1 MRCLI
6 HKLVL
11 VLLLSVCFGFLTIA
25 DTEKQQKEPMR
36 WTTVASLSAKT
47 GIDEQC
53 FTRTVL
59 ADHLDEPMELAVA
72 ADQRVFFIDRYGAFR
87 EYNPSHQQVRKLN
100 QLPVLTDRGLGLL
113 GLALAPDFSQSKH
126 IYLYYTPRSE
136 PLRQRLSRFTLGDSL
151 LYHTEKVLLEIPW
164 EVENNAHTGGSM
176 AFDEAGNLF
185 LSVGDNTAAFVED
198 GYASIDERVGRTIY
212 DAQRTAANSRD
223 LRGKILRIHPVP
235 DGTYTIPAG
244 NLFAPADGRP
254 EIYIMGCR
262 NPYRI
267 TYDAVTKRLFWGEIG
282 PDDGKDDYHGP
293 RGYDE
298 INMATLAGNYGWPY
312 VVADNQP
319 YRAYDF
325 TEDRFGALFNPAQ
338 LRNYSVNN
346 TGTHRLPPAQPAMIW
361 YPYTVS
367 ERFPLLG
374 EGGRAAMVGAVYH
387 ASPSGK
393 KGALPAYYDQALF
406 AFDWMRNQLTAIWLT
421 PQGSYQRMEPL
432 MAGTVFNKPVDLA
445 FSRDGAL
452 YLLEYGS
459 GFWHKNAD
467 ASLVRIDYNLN
478 AGSVPP
484 DKPLLALAGAKGQ
497 RLINQSDC
505 RSCHAENQRMAAP
518 SFREIAHRYQYRKS
532 LKEKLAEKVI
542 RGGGGVWG
550 THTMSAHPQLD
561 AAEATEM
568 VDYILS
574 LGGEG
579 E

>member
-11 VLLLSVCFGFLTIA
+11 VLCLSICFGFLTIA
-25 DTEKQQKEPMR
+25 DTEKPQKRPTY
-36 WTTVASLSAKT
+36 WQTAILWSDKT
-47 GIDEQC
+47 PVDGRC

-59 ADHLDEPMELAVA
+59 ADHLDEPMELVVA
-72 ADQRVFFIDRYGAFR
+72 DDQRVFFIDRYGAFR
-87 EYNPSHQQVRKLN
+87 VYSPDHNHVRKLN
-100 QLPVLTDRGLGLL
+100 QLPVMTDRGLGLL
-113 GLALAPDFSQSKH
+113 GLALAPDFTRSKH
-126 IYLYYTPRSE
+126 IYLYYTPRSQ

-151 LYHTEKVLLEIPW
+151 LYQTEKVLLEIPW

-176 AFDEAGNLF
+176 AFDEDGNLF

-223 LRGKILRIHPVP
+223 LRGKILRIHPTA

-244 NLFAPADGRP
+244 NLVAAADGRP

-267 TYDAVTKRLFWGEIG
+267 TYDAAAKRLFWGDIG
-282 PDDGKDDYHGP
+282 PDDGKDDHHGP

-298 INMATLAGNYGWPY
+298 INMATRAGNYGWPY

-325 TEDRFGALFNPAQ
+325 TEDRFGALFNPDQ

-346 TGTHRLPPAQPAMIW
+346 TGLHQLPPAEPALIW
-361 YPYTVS
+361 YPYAVS
-367 ERFPLLG
+367 DPFPLLG

-387 ASPSGK
+387 ASSSGK
-393 KGALPAYYDQALF
+393 KGAVPVYYDGALF

-421 PQGSYQRMEPL
+421 PQGSYRRMEPF

-445 FSRDGAL
+445 FSPDGAL
-452 YLLEYGS
+452 YVLEYGS

-467 ASLVRIDYNLN
+467 ARLVRIDYNLN
-478 AGSVPP
+478 AGSTASG
-484 DKPLLALAGAKGQ
+484 KPLLALTGIKGQ

-505 RSCHAENQRMAAP
+505 RSCHTDNQRMAAP
-518 SFREIAHRYQYRKS
+518 SFYEIAHRYQHQRG
-532 LKEKLAEKVI
+532 LKDKLVEKVI

-561 AAEATEM
+561 PAEATEM

-574 LGGEG
+574 LGDEG